1 MIESRC
7 GILCSACKYKE
18 QMNCKGCIAIDKPFW
33 GDCDVKSCCEAKKYD
48 YCGQCP
54 DFPCSTLTEMSYA
67 EEEGDNGKRIE
78 TCRIWASQEKPTWQ
92 NILLTD
98 SGLYYDNE
106 LDKPLTLLISRFR
119 AMLGKPFSEAKVL
132 FIPTA
137 AMQDKVKADAI
148 TKRLQ
153 SELLCMGILPG
164 NITIHDIDG
173 SLTEDDAMKFDV
185 IYFTGGNTPYLAKR
199 VKEANFDKIIKK
211 MIYANKVYV
220 GMSAGSML
228 LMSHFNV
235 DDIHNS
241 NFEGLGL
248 INAYGT
254 AHCPPGTP
262 NRTDLPLPHIA
273 LQENQALEVH
283 NDGYT
288 LIKAFS
294 AEKFL
299 SDVMAQDA
307 AALQQYFTPDAVIC
321 WHDSN
326 EQFTAAEYIRA
337 NCEYPGVWKCNIERI
352 NEIDGGIALV
362 YRISSEDGEM
372 HLVTSFIKFDGDKIN
387 RMDDYYSMCHTAP
400 EWRQAMKIG
409 KPII

>member
-1 MIESRC
+1 MQ
-7 GILCSACKYKE
+7 G
-18 QMNCKGCIAIDKPFW
+18 N
-33 GDCDVKSCCEAKKYD
+33 
-48 YCGQCP
+48 
-54 DFPCSTLTEMSYA
+54 T
-67 EEEGDNGKRIE
+67 
-78 TCRIWASQEKPTWQ
+78 KPTWQ
-92 NILLTD
+92 NVLLTD
-98 SGLYYDNE
+98 SGFYYDNE
-106 LDKPLTLLISRFR
+106 LDKPLTLLISRFQ

-137 AMQDKVKADAI
+137 AMQDKTKADAI

-153 SELLCMGILPG
+153 SELLCMGVLPN

-199 VKEANFDKIIKK
+199 VKEANFEKIIKK

-235 DDIHNS
+235 DDIHNPI
-241 NFEGLGL
+241 FEGLGL

-254 AHCPPGTP
+254 AHCAPGMP
-262 NRTDLPLPHIA
+262 SRTDLPLPHIA

-283 NDGYT
+283 NDGYK

-307 AALQQYFTPDAVIC
+307 AALQKYFTPDAVIC

-337 NCEYPGVWKCNIERI
+337 NCEYPGTWKCRIERV

-372 HLVTSFIKFDGDKIN
+372 HLVTSFITIDDEKIS
-387 RMDDYYSMCHTAP
+387 RMDEYYSMCDAAP

-409 KPII
+409 RPII